1 MSVYSNDSFQRP
13 ALGVNLPNN
22 RFTFNGKKLNDLAVI
37 EKITRTLVPQSEVQ
51 AYTVPGSHGQVFG
64 NFRYGVR
71 SISVNIRIVE
81 ETYEQALEAR
91 TILASSLYSEKPA
104 ELVLNDTDYSNF
116 ALLTSEVE
124 LEKVYNTLQGTL
136 EFTCYDPFNY
146 GETIEVLV
154 GASGVDGIY
163 FGGPGTPIGFRIENT
178 DGLNLPDGFEFS
190 INGEGRL
197 GNISIDG
204 PLVIG
209 VNIPITY
216 DNYSLFAGNTNIN
229 NKLNLDNSNIPVMPM
244 GNWQASISPYIPGF
258 KLIYKER
265 YL

>member
-22 RFTFNGKKLNDLAVI
+22 RFVFNGKKLNDLVVI
-37 EKITRTLVPQSEVQ
+37 EKITRTLVPPSEVQ
-51 AYTVPGSHGQVFG
+51 AYAVPGSHGQVFS
-64 NFRYGVR
+64 NSRYGVR
-71 SISVNIRIVE
+71 RISVDIRIVE
-81 ETYEQALEAR
+81 ETYEQALEVQLV
-91 TILASSLYSEKPA
+91 LASRLYSEKPA
-104 ELVLNDTDYSNF
+104 ELVLNDIDYSNF

-124 LEKVYNTLQGTL
+124 LENVYDTLQGTL

-154 GASGVDGIY
+154 EESGVSGIY
-163 FGGPGTPIGFRIENT
+163 LGGPGTPIGFRIENT
-178 DGLNLPDGFEFS
+178 EGLNLPDGFEFS
-190 INGEGRL
+190 IKGEGRW

-204 PLVIG
+204 PLEIG

-216 DNYSLFAGNTNIN
+216 DNYSLVAGDTNIN

-244 GNWQASISPYIPGF
+244 GNWQASVSPYVPGS
-258 KLIYKER
+258 KLIYRER